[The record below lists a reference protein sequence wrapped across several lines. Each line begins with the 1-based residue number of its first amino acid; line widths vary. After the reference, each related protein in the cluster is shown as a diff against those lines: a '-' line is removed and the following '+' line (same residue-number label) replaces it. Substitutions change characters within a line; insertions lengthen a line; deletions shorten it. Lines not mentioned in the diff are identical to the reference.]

1 MNHGKTGNFY
11 EVNTLIGSRLN
22 TFPTS
27 STLSNFGTKLNFMKS
42 GKFIIALV
50 AAIVL
55 LAACSKDSNDNKPK
69 TKTDLLVQ
77 GSWKFDNVTVNGT
90 DVSSLIQGCQKDNTI
105 TFAAGGTGTLD
116 EGATKCNSGDPQ
128 TSPFTWSFATNETV
142 LHVTA
147 TLFTGGS
154 SDFNIVTLDDNQLV
168 LSQDINIA
176 GTTQNAIIKFK
187 H

>member
-1 MNHGKTGNFY
+1 M
-11 EVNTLIGSRLN
+11 
-22 TFPTS
+22 
-27 STLSNFGTKLNFMKS
+27 
-42 GKFIIALV
+42 
-50 AAIVL
+50 
-55 LAACSKDSNDNKPK
+55 
-69 TKTDLLVQ
+69 Q

-128 TSPFTWSFATNETV
+128 NSPFTWSFATNETV

-154 SDFNIVTLDDNQLV
+154 SDFNIVALDDNQLV